1 MKLDYKKIFGTIALL
16 EAILLLVLFYSMG
29 IKIDEQKNK
38 LQQQNQELIRLKLVE
53 EDYNADKEYIY
64 ECFKQIEQRAER
76 SGK

>member
-53 EDYNADKEYIY
+53 EGYNADKEYIY

>member
-29 IKIDEQKNK
+29 LKIDEQKNK